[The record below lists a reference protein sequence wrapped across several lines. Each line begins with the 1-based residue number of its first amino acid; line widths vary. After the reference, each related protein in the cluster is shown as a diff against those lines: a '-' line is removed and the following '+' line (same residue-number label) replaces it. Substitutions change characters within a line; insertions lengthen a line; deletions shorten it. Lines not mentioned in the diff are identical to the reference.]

1 MPSGSSPPP
10 APDPKVTAEAQTKS
24 NRETALANF
33 GLGAIN
39 QTDASG
45 NTLTYNRIGT
55 WDDGTPR
62 FEAIQKYS
70 AANQGLADTNQR
82 TQQNIANIGQEQS
95 GRIRELLGQPLTLGD
110 NAREAKLFEM
120 QTQRLNPVLAQQEE
134 ALRTRLANQGVAP
147 GSAAFEAEMRR
158 FGEGR
163 NDAYT
168 QLALQGRNQI
178 NTELM
183 AERSAPINEISAL
196 MSGSQ
201 VTPYQGAA
209 TPKVQQ
215 ANTDVAGI
223 TNAAHA
229 ANMQAWQAEQQ
240 QSRGLMGGLFS
251 LGGTLGSALLMSD
264 ERVKEDKEKVG
275 ELDNGLPI
283 YAFRYKKPENDNGS
297 PAPMQ
302 IGLMAQDVQKVKPEA
317 VHRGAGGLL
326 AVDYGKAVKGRR
338 RHG

>member
-10 APDPKVTAEAQTKS
+10 APDPVQTAEAQTKS
-24 NRETALANF
+24 NKETAIANF
-33 GLGAIN
+33 GLGATN
-39 QTDASG
+39 QTDAAG

-55 WDDGTPR
+55 WEDGTPR
-62 FEAIQKYS
+62 FEAIQRYS
-70 AANQGLADTNQR
+70 AANQGLFDTNQR

-95 GRIRELLGQPLTLGD
+95 GRIRDLLGQPLQLGD
-110 NAREAKLFEM
+110 NAREAKLFDM

-134 ALRTRLANQGVAP
+134 ALRARLANQGVAP
-147 GSAAFEAEMRR
+147 GSAAFDAEMRN
-158 FGEGR
+158 FTNSR

-168 QLALQGRNQI
+168 QLALQGREQVNREI
-178 NTELM
+178 A
-183 AERSAPINEISAL
+183 AERSAPINEITAL

-223 TNAAHA
+223 TNAAYQNQLA
-229 ANMQAWQAEQQ
+229 AWQAEQKSSQ
-240 QSRGLMGGLFS
+240 GLMGGLFS
-251 LGGTLGSALLMSD
+251 LGGTLGSAFLMSD
-264 ERVKEDKEKVG
+264 ERVKEDKKKVG
-275 ELDNGLPI
+275 ELDNGLPV
-283 YAFRYKKPENDNGS
+283 YAFRYRSDDGNEPV
-297 PAPMQ
+297 Q
-302 IGLMAQDVQKVKPEA
+302 IGLMAQDVQKKSPEA

-326 AVDYGKAVKGRR
+326 SVDYGQAVKGKR